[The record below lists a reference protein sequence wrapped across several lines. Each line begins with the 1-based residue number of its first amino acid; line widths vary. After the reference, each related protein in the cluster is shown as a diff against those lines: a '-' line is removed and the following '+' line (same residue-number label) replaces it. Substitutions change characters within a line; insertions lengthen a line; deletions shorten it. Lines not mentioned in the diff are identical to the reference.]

1 MTLLRDYSARILSI
15 LRPIKRSKLAVLP
28 WIFTVSLCL
37 VNTAAAAPS
46 ERQLTLFSN
55 NCLQCHAAPHISAPQ
70 LGNPSDWEDINAQGE
85 ETVLKHVAE
94 GMGGM
99 PPLGYCSACD
109 EQDLRQ
115 LIYLMTGMQPSIKS
129 STQHLKE
136 SL

>member
-1 MTLLRDYSARILSI
+1 MTLLRDYSARLLSTLRLILK
-15 LRPIKRSKLAVLP
+15 PKLAAVL
-28 WIFTVSLCL
+28 WAFALAFGL
-37 VNTAAAAPS
+37 ANTASAAPS

-70 LGNPSDWEDINAQGE
+70 LGNPDDWADINAQGE
-85 ETVLKHVAE
+85 ETVLKHVVE

-115 LIYLMTGMQPSIKS
+115 LIYLMTGMQPSIQPS
-129 STQHLKE
+129 MQHSKE